1 MRPNFRSTNL
11 GSMLRR
17 TGRHGQTAANP
28 GWTLMV
34 LDSR

>member
-1 MRPNFRSTNL
+1 MRPSFRTTNL
-11 GSMLRR
+11 RSLLRR

-34 LDSR
+34 LGSR